1 MTSPKPTDLL
11 TLKDYRLLTSSLID
25 GVPGYDRTEVRKNFY
40 RIHPSDTPL
49 HPETVEEITVNA
61 TNENPVTISGVP
73 LTGVIDYGT
82 LDTVWLVDT
91 TKLEPGHPTRAS
103 RHIFTEPAT
112 FKHYYTVEGIRK
124 LNNEKMKT
132 QDLKTAYTEY
142 VATDRSAYHHGIPQE
157 DLDNFIAHALNPR
170 YYVGEIPEGW
180 EPPVVEKGLEGI
192 MRPGALVYKSNI
204 QLGNMLVG
212 RARTLTR
219 AHELTRQFLE
229 ESKVSPSKRAL
240 DLKGEERYTL
250 YTEQQA
256 KLIRRWNM
264 AKGDDKQ
271 ACIKEAKLHFPANA
285 PHEELYMLPPRIKR
299 MLGNASVTVL
309 RTTLKKHRP
318 VGAVAPYGS
327 KRDSSTELSLKD
339 MLFKQEDAEAIME
352 AVKNLSKSQ

>member
-25 GVPGYDRTEVRKNFY
+25 GVPGYDCTEVRKNFY

-49 HPETVEEITVNA
+49 HPEIVEEITEHA
-61 TNENPVTISGVP
+61 THENPVTISGVP

-91 TKLEPGHPTRAS
+91 TKLEPGHPTRTS
-103 RHIFTEPAT
+103 RHIFTEPVAC
-112 FKHYYTVEGIRK
+112 KHYYTVEGIRK
-124 LNNEKMKT
+124 LNNEKLKT

-212 RARTLTR
+212 RARTLSG
-219 AHELTRQFLE
+219 AHELTQQFLE
-229 ESKVSPSKRAL
+229 ESKASPSKRAL
-240 DLKGEERYTL
+240 DLQGKERYTL
-250 YTEQQA
+250 YTEQ
-256 KLIRRWNM
+256 
-264 AKGDDKQ
+264 
-271 ACIKEAKLHFPANA
+271 
-285 PHEELYMLPPRIKR
+285 
-299 MLGNASVTVL
+299 
-309 RTTLKKHRP
+309 
-318 VGAVAPYGS
+318 
-327 KRDSSTELSLKD
+327 
-339 MLFKQEDAEAIME
+339 
-352 AVKNLSKSQ
+352 